1 MAGREIVLVG
11 EVLVGH
17 AMEFRVKF
25 VYQRFLNISK
35 RYNDLKNLLNIQRFK
50 PYSQWILDWGCGFV
64 LCILSKPLP
73 IPRQVREIVL

>member
-35 RYNDLKNLLNIQRFK
+35 
-50 PYSQWILDWGCGFV
+50 
-64 LCILSKPLP
+64 
-73 IPRQVREIVL
+73 